1 VISRSTNFSPSRFDE
16 TFVAFLI
23 PSKSGSSGLSAR
35 RAHSDVT
42 RCKINA
48 KTNHPTKAYFVS
60 WIARIF
66 SLKNSMS
73 RNPYAWRFI
82 VLILLLVPSIGP
94 LEIITS

>member
-1 VISRSTNFSPSRFDE
+1 MVYPIS
-16 TFVAFLI
+16 
-23 PSKSGSSGLSAR
+23 
-35 RAHSDVT
+35 
-42 RCKINA
+42 
-48 KTNHPTKAYFVS
+48 AYLVS

-66 SLKNSMS
+66 NLKNSMS